1 MNITNLNKAAELA
14 RQPERLERTIAA
26 YREAERINV
35 TITVTFSGGSRM
47 PDYEEQYRVEMTAA
61 EIGDA
66 VVEALERRLAKMV
79 DELRSLGVV
88 TGEAAGAGAK

>member
-14 RQPERLERTIAA
+14 RQTERLERTIAA

-35 TITVTFSGGSRM
+35 SITITVPRGSRM
-47 PDYEEQYRVEMTAA
+47 PDYVEQSRVELTAA

-66 VVEALERRLAKMV
+66 VVEALDRRLAKMRG
-79 DELRSLGVV
+79 ELTGLGVTV
-88 TGEAAGAGAK
+88 GAAGAAA